1 MSDLQNLSA
10 PLWTGEEALAAL
22 SGLGGQGDREWQANG
37 VSIDTRNLKSG
48 DLFVALPGE
57 KADGHDYVESAFAAG
72 ASAAL
77 VRQGYTPPQ
86 GLPDAAAFIYVDDV
100 AAGLEALGQAAR
112 ARSQA
117 HILAVTGSVG
127 KTSVK
132 EALRLALSKSG
143 STHASEK
150 SYNNHI
156 GVPLSLARLPR
167 EAAYG
172 VFEIGMNHAGEIATL
187 VEMVRPHTAI
197 ITHIGSAHIEHLGS
211 EEAIARAKAEIFTA
225 GIAPQTAIIPQDTP
239 YFDILRDAAKAANV
253 ADILPFAASEAKT
266 GPAVAWAEKVH
277 LHDTCSCVSATID
290 DTPMTFKVGTP
301 GRHQVSNA
309 LAVLTAVKAAGADLA
324 LAALSLAE
332 SEGLPGRGQRH
343 VLQCATG
350 DYLLID
356 ESYNANPSSMQAALM
371 SLGLVPRFG
380 QGRRIAALGDM
391 AELGEHAADMHQAL
405 AENVEQA
412 DIDLVVTCGVMM
424 QHLHNHLPPGRMGPH
439 VSSPEELLEI
449 LLRDIHAGD
458 VIMVK
463 GANATGMMRLVD
475 GLIDAHGQDAA
486 ETMTEGDYAV

>member
-1 MSDLQNLSA
+1 MSDLQIASA
-10 PLWTGEEALAAL
+10 KPLWTADEALAAL
-22 SGLGGQGDREWQANG
+22 SGLGGQGDAGWQADG
-37 VSIDTRNLKSG
+37 VSIDTRSLKPG

-57 KADGHDYVESAFAAG
+57 QADGHDYVEAAFAAG
-72 ASAAL
+72 AAAAF
-77 VRQGYTPPQ
+77 VRQGYTPPD
-86 GLPDAAAFIYVDDV
+86 GMLDKAAFVYVDDV
-100 AAGLEALGQAAR
+100 AAGLEALGQASR

-132 EALRLALSKSG
+132 EALRLALSKTAP
-143 STHASEK
+143 THASEK

-167 EAAYG
+167 DAAFA
-172 VFEIGMNHAGEIATL
+172 VFEIGMNHAGEIAAL
-187 VEMVRPHTAI
+187 VDMVRPHTAI

-225 GIAPQTAIIPQDTP
+225 TDKPQAAIIPQDTP
-239 YFDILRDAAKAANV
+239 HFELLRAAAQAAGIN
-253 ADILPFAASEAKT
+253 DILPFAAASDATDES
-266 GPAVAWAEKVH
+266 VSWAEKVR
-277 LHDTCSCVSATID
+277 LHETCSCVSANID
-290 DTPMTFKVGTP
+290 GTALTFKVGTP

-332 SEGLPGRGQRH
+332 TEGLPGRGQRH
-343 VLQCATG
+343 ILHCTTG

-405 AENVEQA
+405 AAHVEAA
-412 DIDLVVTCGVMM
+412 DIDLVVTCGPMM
-424 QHLHNHLPPGRMGPH
+424 QHLHTHLPPGRMGPH
-439 VSSPEELLEI
+439 VDSPEELLEI
-449 LLRDIHAGD
+449 LLRDVHAAD

-475 GLIDAHGQDAA
+475 GLLSAHGEAD
-486 ETMTEGDYAV
+486 ELGGEYAI